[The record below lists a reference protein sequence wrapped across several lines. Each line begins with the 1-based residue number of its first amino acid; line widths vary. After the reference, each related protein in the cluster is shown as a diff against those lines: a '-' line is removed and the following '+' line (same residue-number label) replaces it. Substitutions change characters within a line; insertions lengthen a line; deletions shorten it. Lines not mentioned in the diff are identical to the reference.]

1 MNDADVSKQIQQ
13 MVRFIRQEAE
23 EKANEISVSA
33 EEEFNIEKL
42 QLVEA
47 EKKKIRQEY
56 ERKEKQVDVRKK
68 IEYSMQLNA
77 SRIKVLQAQDD
88 LVCSMKEAASKD
100 LLNVSH
106 HHNHHIYKKLLQA
119 LIVQSLL
126 RLKEPS
132 VLLRCRED
140 DVSLV
145 EDVLN
150 AAKEEYAEKSQVHA
164 PEVIVDQIYLP
175 PAPSHH
181 NAHGPSCS
189 GGVVLASRD
198 GKIVCENT
206 LDARLEVV
214 FRKKLPE
221 GTFTSLTKALAVR
234 SRYTAASVSKSNLEE
249 VQRTIPV
256 LVRQIQGC
264 FLNAAQWKSNCTNL
278 LTCRTSIRCF
288 HASPETLAWK
298 KEPEALGLKIQKKG
312 KFKKR
317 TKDSSPPV
325 EAPYVPPKLKRAA
338 SSSLSDR
345 TVEIFEGMTIVELA
359 KRCGVPIPV
368 VQDILKNVG
377 EKVDSEYD
385 PLSID
390 ISELVVMEIGVNV
403 RRLHSNEGAEVLPR
417 PPVVTVMGHVDH
429 GKTSLLDA
437 LRLTS
442 VAAKEAGGITQHL
455 GAFVV
460 GMSSGASITFLDT
473 PGHAAFSAMRQ
484 RGAAVTDIVVLV
496 VAADDGVMPQTLEAM
511 SHAKAADVPIVV
523 AVNKCDKPAANPEK
537 VKIQLA
543 TEGLALEEMGGDIQV
558 VEVSAV
564 TKTGLDKL
572 EEALLLQA
580 EMMDLKSRVDGP
592 AQAYVVE
599 ARVDRGRGP
608 LATAI
613 VKAGTLVCGQHV
625 VVGAEWG
632 KIRAIRDMLGKST
645 DRARPAMPVEI
656 EGLKGLPMAGDDII
670 VVHSEERA
678 RMLSAGRKKKF
689 EKDRLGRKM
698 DAEKLGALVSESN
711 LEDEEGE
718 VEEKPKRVEMTIIV
732 KADVQGTVQAVT
744 DALKSLDSP
753 QVFVNIVH
761 GGVGPIS
768 ESDVDL
774 AQACGAFIVGFSIP
788 TPPGSIN
795 QAANKAGIKIKIHR
809 VIYHLLEDIGN
820 SIVEK
825 APGTFETQ
833 VSGEAQILSIFELK
847 GRSKAKGDD
856 VKIAGCRVIDGR
868 LIRSSTMRLLRSGE
882 VVFEGSC
889 ASLKREKQD
898 VEAVGKGNECGL
910 VIQNWD
916 DFKVG
921 DVIQCLEQVNRKP
934 KFISSQSGAVRIEC

>member
-1 MNDADVSKQIQQ
+1 MAW
-13 MVRFIRQEAE
+13 RA
-23 EKANEISVSA
+23 AG
-33 EEEFNIEKL
+33 
-42 QLVEA
+42 
-47 EKKKIRQEY
+47 KK
-56 ERKEKQVDVRKK
+56 
-68 IEYSMQLNA
+68 
-77 SRIKVLQAQDD
+77 
-88 LVCSMKEAASKD
+88 
-100 LLNVSH
+100 
-106 HHNHHIYKKLLQA
+106 
-119 LIVQSLL
+119 
-126 RLKEPS
+126 
-132 VLLRCRED
+132 
-140 DVSLV
+140 
-145 EDVLN
+145 
-150 AAKEEYAEKSQVHA
+150 
-164 PEVIVDQIYLP
+164 
-175 PAPSHH
+175 
-181 NAHGPSCS
+181 
-189 GGVVLASRD
+189 
-198 GKIVCENT
+198 
-206 LDARLEVV
+206 
-214 FRKKLPE
+214 
-221 GTFTSLTKALAVR
+221 GTFPSLTKALSVR
-234 SRYTAASVSKSNLEE
+234 SRYTAAAATKFDLEE
-249 VQRTIPV
+249 AQRTTPV
-256 LVRQIQGC
+256 LVGQVQGC
-264 FLNAAQWKSNCTNL
+264 FMNAAQWKSNCTNQ
-278 LTCRTSIRCF
+278 LTYRFPIRSF
-288 HASPETLAWK
+288 HASPEMLAWK

-345 TVEIFEGMTIVELA
+345 TAEIFEGMTTVELA
-359 KRCGVPIPV
+359 KRCGVPISV
-368 VQDILKNVG
+368 LQDILINVG

-390 ISELVVMEIGVNV
+390 ISELIAMEIGVNV

-460 GMSSGASITFLDT
+460 GMPSGASITFLDT

-523 AVNKCDKPAANPEK
+523 AINKCDKSAANPERVK
-537 VKIQLA
+537 VQLA
-543 TEGLALEEMGGDIQV
+543 TEGLPLEEMGGDVQV

-632 KIRAIRDMLGKST
+632 KIRAIRDMLGKLT

-678 RMLSAGRKKKF
+678 RMLSDGRKKKL
-689 EKDRLGRKM
+689 EKDRLRRKM
-698 DAEKLGALVSESN
+698 EAEKLGLASESN

-718 VEEKPKRVEMTIIV
+718 VEEKPKRVEMAIIV
-732 KADVQGTVQAVT
+732 KGDVQGTVQAVT
-744 DALKSLDSP
+744 DALKSLDST

-774 AQACGAFIVGFSIP
+774 ARACGAVIVGFNIR
-788 TPPGSIN
+788 TPPSSIN

-833 VSGEAQILSIFELK
+833 VAGEAQILSIFELK
-847 GRSKAKGDD
+847 GRSKARGED

-868 LIRSSTMRLLRSGE
+868 LIRSSTMRIVRSGE

-889 ASLKREKQD
+889 TSLKREKKD

-910 VIQNWD
+910 VIENWV
-916 DFKVG
+916 DFEVG

-934 KFISSQSGAVRIEC
+934 KFISSQSGAVKIEC

>member
-1 MNDADVSKQIQQ
+1 MAWRV
-13 MVRFIRQEAE
+13 AG
-23 EKANEISVSA
+23 
-33 EEEFNIEKL
+33 
-42 QLVEA
+42 
-47 EKKKIRQEY
+47 KKGT
-56 ERKEKQVDVRKK
+56 
-68 IEYSMQLNA
+68 
-77 SRIKVLQAQDD
+77 
-88 LVCSMKEAASKD
+88 
-100 LLNVSH
+100 
-106 HHNHHIYKKLLQA
+106 
-119 LIVQSLL
+119 LI
-126 RLKEPS
+126 
-132 VLLRCRED
+132 
-140 DVSLV
+140 
-145 EDVLN
+145 
-150 AAKEEYAEKSQVHA
+150 
-164 PEVIVDQIYLP
+164 
-175 PAPSHH
+175 
-181 NAHGPSCS
+181 
-189 GGVVLASRD
+189 
-198 GKIVCENT
+198 
-206 LDARLEVV
+206 
-214 FRKKLPE
+214 
-221 GTFTSLTKALAVR
+221 SLTKELAVR
-234 SRYTAASVSKSNLEE
+234 SRHAPASVSKTDLEKA
-249 VQRTIPV
+249 QRKIP
-256 LVRQIQGC
+256 LLFGQLQGC
-264 FLNAAQWKSNCTNL
+264 FPNAAQWKSNYGSL
-278 LTCRTSIRCF
+278 LMCRSSIRYF
-288 HASPETLAWK
+288 HASLEALAWK

-325 EAPYVPPKLKRAA
+325 EAPYVPPKLKRVAN
-338 SSSLSDR
+338 SSLSDR
-345 TVEIFEGMTIVELA
+345 TVEIFEGMTIIELA
-359 KRCGVPIPV
+359 KRCGESISVL
-368 VQDILKNVG
+368 QDILINVG

-385 PLSID
+385 PLGID
-390 ISELVVMEIGVNV
+390 IAELVAMEVGVNV

-460 GMSSGASITFLDT
+460 GMPSGASITFLDT

-523 AVNKCDKPAANPEK
+523 AVNKCDKPAANPER

-564 TKTGLDKL
+564 TKIGLDKL

-580 EMMDLKSRVDGP
+580 ELMDLKSRVDGP

-625 VVGAEWG
+625 VVGTEWG

-656 EGLKGLPMAGDDII
+656 EGLKGLPMAGDDIT

-678 RMLSAGRKKKF
+678 RMLSEGRKKKF
-689 EKDRLGRKM
+689 EKDRLRKM
-698 DAEKLGALVSESN
+698 QEEKSGALIAEANS
-711 LEDEEGE
+711 EDEEG
-718 VEEKPKRVEMTIIV
+718 EEKPKRVEMTMIV

-774 AQACGAFIVGFSIP
+774 AQACGAFIVGFNIRN
-788 TPPGSIN
+788 PPSSIN
-795 QAANKAGIKIKIHR
+795 QAATQAGVKIKLHR

-833 VSGEAQILSIFELK
+833 VAGEAQVLSIFEIK
-847 GRSKAKGDD
+847 GRSKARGED
-856 VKIAGCRVIDGR
+856 VKIAGCRVMDGR
-868 LIRSSTMRLLRSGE
+868 LTKSSTMRLLRSGE
-882 VVFEGSC
+882 VVFEGCC

-910 VIQNWD
+910 VIQNWV